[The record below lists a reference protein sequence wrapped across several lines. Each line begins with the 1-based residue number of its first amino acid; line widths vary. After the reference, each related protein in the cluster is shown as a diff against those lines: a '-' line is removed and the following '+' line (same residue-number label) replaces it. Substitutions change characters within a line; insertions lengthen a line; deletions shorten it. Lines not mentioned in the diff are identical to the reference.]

1 MTMDENVN
9 VEANDL
15 IDIAEASFSSPTYE
29 ILKRDDEA
37 AVVINAHNNPKFVE
51 DVVRD
56 VLKRIVDGYP
66 GLHDDVHLTVR
77 SESEESIHKHNAF
90 AERSTTL
97 GDLRRN
103 H

>member
-1 MTMDENVN
+1 MSVN
-9 VEANDL
+9 DIIDL
-15 IDIAEASFSSPTYE
+15 IERSFSSPTFE

-56 VLKRIVDGYP
+56 VLKRIVDKYQELP
-66 GLHDDVHLTVR
+66 DDVHLTVR

-90 AERSTTL
+90 AERRTSL
-97 GDLRRN
+97 GDLRGNR
-103 H
+103 